1 MDIFRGASRSTA
13 SSGGFSPI
21 QAPGCWFTWSPGLL
35 LLELLPPSGS
45 GCGISRC
52 PSCSLHP
59 APAWF
64 SSKTLASWVLTVA
77 STPDSERAFAFG
89 RALCSVSSSTL
100 SSLVASWC
108 GGLGACLPFFPFPF
122 PFGVVVT
129 PGLMDRVLE
138 GFFPSGCFLFQLWG
152 CPASSL
158 VVAGKGGS
166 VLRAH
171 PFFGTVAWCL
181 FKSLLVP
188 SYATRCR
195 SDGPSVLASGSG
207 LAASACGCACGRC
220 LRIALGPG
228 AGFPFVSLPCG
239 RVI

>member
-1 MDIFRGASRSTA
+1 MEVFGGASRSIA

-21 QAPGCWFTWSPGLL
+21 QAPGSRFTWCPGLL

-45 GCGISRC
+45 GCGSSRC

-59 APAWF
+59 ATAWF
-64 SSKTLASWVLTVA
+64 SSKTSASWVLTVA
-77 STPDSERAFAFG
+77 SAPDSERTFAFG
-89 RALCSVSSSTL
+89 RALCSVSSSTS

-108 GGLGACLPFFPFPF
+108 SGLGACLPFFPF

-129 PGLMDRVLE
+129 PGLMDRELD
-138 GFFPSGCFLFQLWG
+138 FFQLWG
-152 CPASSL
+152 CPASAL
-158 VVAGKGGS
+158 AVVGKGGS

-181 FKSLLVP
+181 FKSLLFP

-195 SDGPSVLASGSG
+195 YDVPSVLALGSG

-220 LRIALGPG
+220 HRIALGPG
-228 AGFPFVSLPCG
+228 AGFPFISLPCG
-239 RVI
+239 RVV

>member
-1 MDIFRGASRSTA
+1 MEVFGGASRSTA

-21 QAPGCWFTWSPGLL
+21 QAPGCRFTWSPGLL
-35 LLELLPPSGS
+35 FLELLPPSGS
-45 GCGISRC
+45 GCGSSRC
-52 PSCSLHP
+52 PSCSFHP

-64 SSKTLASWVLTVA
+64 SSKTSASWGLTVA
-77 STPDSERAFAFG
+77 SAPDSERTFAFG
-89 RALCSVSSSTL
+89 RSLCSVSSSTP

-129 PGLMDRVLE
+129 PGLMYRGLE
-138 GFFPSGCFLFQLWG
+138 GIFPSGCFLFQLWG
-152 CPASSL
+152 CPASAL
-158 VVAGKGGS
+158 AVAGKGGS

-181 FKSLLVP
+181 FKSLLFP
-188 SYATRCR
+188 SYGTRR
-195 SDGPSVLASGSG
+195 RYDAPGVLASGSG
-207 LAASACGCACGRC
+207 LAASACSCACGRC

-228 AGFPFVSLPCG
+228 AGFPFVSLPRG
-239 RVI
+239 RVV